1 MISFIIFIFG
11 IITVITTNELTDENI
26 SNNLENIENSLIGPV
41 NKRNEISEYATI
53 HNTQLS
59 FFPDYIGTTSIS
71 QDEAFKRTS
80 SCIHWYAGYDHSQ
93 TDAQNIALSIYKNMG
108 SHITSSVYPNAHCG
122 SCIRVSANNKVFY
135 VTVID
140 MSHGNSFRLHPEIFF
155 RMFGG
160 NKSYPTESYWLT
172 DEIRE
177 RYRGMSTGA
186 QAVQIQF
193 ADPRNCP
200 GYPSNLYDKWVY
212 QDRLPAGQTDGE
224 VVDGDGLNAFP
235 SAANVT
241 HYSRLFFF
249 MIFITY
255 KLI

>member
-1 MISFIIFIFG
+1 MITFIFIFG

-26 SNNLENIENSLIGPV
+26 SNNLENIENNLVSPLNI
-41 NKRNEISEYATI
+41 RNDLYQYATI

-59 FFPDYIGTTSIS
+59 FFPDFIGTASIS

-80 SCIHWYAGYDHSQ
+80 SCIHWFAGQGKSI
-93 TDAQNIALSIYKNMG
+93 TSAQNISLPIYKNMG
-108 SHITSSVYPNAHCG
+108 SHITSSVYPNARCG

-135 VTVID
+135 MTVID
-140 MSHGNSFRLHPEIFF
+140 ETHGNTFRLHPEIFF

-160 NKSYPTESYWLT
+160 DKSYPTESYWLT

-177 RYRGMSTGA
+177 RYRGMSTGK
-186 QAVQIQF
+186 QQVQIQF

-200 GYPSNLYDKWVY
+200 GYPSNLYNKWVY
-212 QDRLPAGQTDGE
+212 PNRLPAGQTDGE

-241 HYSRLFFF
+241 HYSRLLFF
-249 MIFITY
+249 ILFITY
-255 KLI
+255 K